1 MSTRGLCD
9 VHSIAASMQLPILKL
24 VQNNKI
30 GLVMSI
36 KQVFNSEIVWLVYFR
51 EVLVEMGSRGRMQ
64 VYMWMCF
71 E

>member
-1 MSTRGLCD
+1 
-9 VHSIAASMQLPILKL
+9 MQLPILKL

-36 KQVFNSEIVWLVYFR
+36 KQVFNSEIMWLVYFR